1 MENTQLMFGTQLGK
15 RENRSRKEEVVA
27 KLRLEREM
35 TDRLFSQMGIEQKS
49 GVGIFRSKSKL

>member
-1 MENTQLMFGTQLGK
+1 MFGTQLGK